1 MPLRGRL
8 DGRHRTEQ
16 HSRIIDMCP
25 RPGWRSLPL
34 FPEPFQYR
42 SESSLKSHC
51 SRRCRWTPT
60 IPRTHTMAVAFTAA
74 AAVAFTVAS
83 IFVVIVSMVT
93 PSCGF
98 FRSVWKERI
107 GCFARVPLEF
117 PARRR
122 ERPHR
127 EPGKE
132 IVRNGSHPGRRPS
145 PSRSRD
151 ASRTVMTIITSR
163 RFASF
168 RNLCDFPEK
177 SRINADFPVGLRVL
191 AASSSGFPSGFLR
204 VWRRICEPFPKH
216 EIGAGVRK

>member
-1 MPLRGRL
+1 
-8 DGRHRTEQ
+8 
-16 HSRIIDMCP
+16 MCP

-107 GCFARVPLEF
+107 GCFARVPLGF

-132 IVRNGSHPGRRPS
+132 IVRNGSPPGGRPS
-145 PSRSRD
+145 PSRSRA
-151 ASRTVMTIITSR
+151 ASRTVLTIITSR

-168 RNLCDFPEK
+168 RNLCNFPEK
-177 SRINADFPVGLRVL
+177 RRIKGPAPSDYGVL
-191 AASSSGFPSGFLR
+191 AHRRRSRRLGFPR

-216 EIGAGVRK
+216 EIRPAVGKWTEFPQYATRSECIKVG